1 MTTKDVR
8 PEWGRAGLKA
18 VIKIVIDRAIE
29 EYISLP
35 ALTFV

>member
-18 VIKIVIDRAIE
+18 IIKIVIDSVIE
-29 EYISLP
+29 GYISLP
-35 ALTFV
+35 ALTFL